1 MEAKNKMKMNAF
13 METNHLREETGKAE
27 KHKKE
32 PESRDAEDTK
42 QRREKEW
49 AWFWGPGCR
58 YRQWLFLKVS

>member
-32 PESRDAEDTK
+32 PENRDAEDTK
-42 QRREKEW
+42 QRREKE
-49 AWFWGPGCR
+49 
-58 YRQWLFLKVS
+58 